1 MRELALHM
9 KIVHPQGV
17 DTLALL
23 REVALEAR
31 ELYPELNNPNFTWI
45 PPFGSYVD
53 DPISVCYEKPF
64 QMKWDFSP
72 RIDSACRKSFI
83 IRIMLF

>member
-1 MRELALHM
+1 MRELALLM
-9 KIVHPQGV
+9 QIVDPLGV

-23 REVALEAR
+23 REAVLEVQ

-53 DPISVCYEKPF
+53 DPVSVCYEKPI
-64 QMKWDFSP
+64 QMK
-72 RIDSACRKSFI
+72 
-83 IRIMLF
+83 